1 MLDSRTTQ
9 VLLHIFR
16 PVGAEGDGGAIAP
29 PDFDIEVNPIS
40 TKEADYAHHI
50 ATPPPGFSDV
60 PTVLICIDVMVKIS
74 ILIHGVQV
82 LAHVC
87 PLSSITAG
95 KSNSIQIPTKIDPFF
110 TVNFIVLGHR
120 TQINTFQTNNSS

>member
-1 MLDSRTTQ
+1 MY
-9 VLLHIFR
+9 V
-16 PVGAEGDGGAIAP
+16 A
-29 PDFDIEVNPIS
+29 
-40 TKEADYAHHI
+40 
-50 ATPPPGFSDV
+50 
-60 PTVLICIDVMVKIS
+60 VMVKIS

-87 PLSSITAG
+87 LLSSITAG

-120 TQINTFQTNNSS
+120 TQINTFQTYNSSWLNDIVVKNQ

>member
-1 MLDSRTTQ
+1 
-9 VLLHIFR
+9 
-16 PVGAEGDGGAIAP
+16 
-29 PDFDIEVNPIS
+29 
-40 TKEADYAHHI
+40 
-50 ATPPPGFSDV
+50 
-60 PTVLICIDVMVKIS
+60 MVKIS

-87 PLSSITAG
+87 LLSSITAG

-120 TQINTFQTNNSS
+120 TQINTFQTFFNILLSIANLANKIVGGNPAEKVECT